1 MEANA
6 NLNKRREEEM
16 KTFYLKALVLAVW
29 MLLPMSAWA
38 AEDLTDLLIQK
49 GTITKEE
56 ADSLKKSGVSSLVD
70 QITFFGDFR
79 LREETEWY
87 NGGGNANNSKNV
99 NRQRYRLRIGSDI
112 TEGPIILHIRLASG
126 TGQQVSTN
134 QTMQALS
141 SEKGIYI
148 DRAYVEY
155 IQVPNLNL
163 MGGRMANPFT
173 VSLTGELVFDD
184 DYNPEG
190 FAEKYSLK
198 LGDTGKA
205 YATLGQVVLD
215 NNNPGATAQW
225 LLGEQVGAEM
235 KMDQVGINLAVLYY
249 SLANGEKGNFGQA
262 PGGSVVQDGNTRK
275 TTATCPTTPTATNCT
290 LANPFSVIDATASV
304 TVKATLPVTVSGDY
318 VKNLQSTVQNAT
330 TKNQDT
336 GYAVGFKVGSASA
349 ANTYEFGY
357 MYRVVQTDATL
368 ADIADSDW
376 GPNGGTNRKG
386 HIVWTAYN
394 LTKAAQLKLKYF
406 STQKEKAS
414 LPPTVYTGA
423 AANAN
428 PSFGRVQL
436 DFSVKF

>member
-1 MEANA
+1 ME
-6 NLNKRREEEM
+6 KRSIVVRIFRSFVEVFPKRKEAM
-16 KTFYLKALVLAVW
+16 KYLSLKAILLVGLLVL
-29 MLLPMSAWA
+29 PMVAWA
-38 AEDLTDLLIQK
+38 AEDLTDLLVKK

-56 ADSLKKSGVSSLVD
+56 ADSLQQRGISPFIDK
-70 QITFFGDFR
+70 ITLYGDFR

-87 NGGGNANNSKNV
+87 NSGGSANNGKNV
-99 NRQRYRLRIGSDI
+99 NRLRYRLRIGSDI
-112 TEGPIILHIRLASG
+112 SEGPVILHIRLASG
-126 TGQQVSTN
+126 TGGQTSTN
-134 QTMQALS
+134 QTEQSLS
-141 SEKGIYI
+141 SQKAIWI
-148 DRAYVEY
+148 DRAYVEV
-155 IQVPNLNL
+155 IQIPNLSL

-190 FAEKYSLK
+190 FAEKYTLK

-215 NNNPGATAQW
+215 GGAQGSLAQW
-225 LLGEQVGAEM
+225 LLGYQVGGEI
-235 KMDQVGINLAVLYY
+235 KTDPVGINLAVLYY
-249 SLANGEKGNFGQA
+249 TLANGEKGTFSQNT
-262 PGGSVVQDGNTRK
+262 VQDGNTRVGA
-275 TTATCPTTPTATNCT
+275 TAE
-290 LANPFSVIDATASV
+290 LANSFNVIDATAAV
-304 TVKATLPVTVSGDY
+304 TIKAAIPVTVSGDY

-349 ANTYEFGY
+349 ANTAEFGY

-394 LTKAAQLKLKYF
+394 FTKATQVKLKYY
-406 STQKEKAS
+406 STLKDKAS

-423 AANAN
+423 GNVN
-428 PSFGRVQL
+428 PSFGRFQI